1 MPLLSRP
8 QAVNREW
15 LDKAAWCKSHAALLC
30 HGKLRSPWHKTSGG
44 CALRDEGKWLLTQPR
59 PGARVRQ
66 AKVFVLFWTEFGEGR
81 HFMDENG

>member
-1 MPLLSRP
+1 MNLI
-8 QAVNREW
+8 
-15 LDKAAWCKSHAALLC
+15 
-30 HGKLRSPWHKTSGG
+30 
-44 CALRDEGKWLLTQPR
+44 RDEGKWILTQPR